1 MVNITLEF
9 QPFPFLKYT
18 RKINGTFPSTFEEL
32 KPAQLIAITKFINLK
47 ISETIFLESITSIK
61 KFRINRLDDYHRYQ
75 LLQLFEPFTSVTPYD
90 SFIIQ
95 NIKTQGKLLVSPKP
109 KLVGMT
115 IGQFMFVESY
125 FSNYQDDKNPSD
137 LYKFIAA
144 LYLPEY
150 KSFDENQI
158 TSGIL
163 VAEKIKP
170 EILDA
175 IVINYVL
182 VKEWLA
188 MAYPLVFQ
196 SDIETDE
203 SYGKQ
208 PKTHKKP
215 GNSGWLKIFESIVGD
230 DLVNHDRYAILPL
243 HNVLRWM
250 TNKIKAHS
258 PLRLPQGGE

>member
-1 MVNITLEF
+1 MVNITLEY

-18 RKINGTFPSTFEEL
+18 RKIDGAFPSSFEEL
-32 KPAQLIAITKFINLK
+32 KPVQFIAITRFIDLK
-47 ISETIFLESITSIK
+47 ISVTTLLHFMTGIK
-61 KFRINRLDDYHRYQ
+61 KFRIKRLDEYYRYQ
-75 LLQLFEPFTSVTPYD
+75 LMLLFEPFTSVTPYD
-90 SFIIQ
+90 SFIIPY
-95 NIKTQGKLLVSPKP
+95 IKTQGKLLVSPKP

-115 IGQFMFVESY
+115 IGQFIFVESY
-125 FSNYQDDKNPSD
+125 FSNYQENKNPLD
-137 LYKFIAA
+137 LFKFVAS
-144 LYLPEY
+144 LYLPEHRT
-150 KSFDENQI
+150 FDENEI

-188 MAYPLVFQ
+188 IAYPLVFQ
-196 SDIETDE
+196 RDIDTDE

-208 PKTHKKP
+208 TKTHKKP

-250 TNKIKAHS
+250 TTKIIDNLKHK
-258 PLRLPQGGE
+258 

>member
-1 MVNITLEF
+1 MVSIKLEYH
-9 QPFPFLKYT
+9 PFPYLKYT
-18 RKINGTFPSTFEEL
+18 RKINGTFPSDFSEL
-32 KPAQLIAITKFINLK
+32 KPVQFIAISKLINLK
-47 ISETIFLESITSIK
+47 ISETIFLKIMTGIK
-61 KFRINRLDDYHRYQ
+61 KFRIDRLDEYYRYQ
-75 LLQLFEPFTSVTPYD
+75 LMLLFEPFTSVTPYD
-90 SFIIQ
+90 SFIIPY
-95 NIKTQGKLLVSPKP
+95 IKTQGKLLVSPKP
-109 KLVGMT
+109 KLAGMT
-115 IGQFMFVESY
+115 IGQFIFVESY
-125 FSNYQDDKNPSD
+125 FSNYQEDKNPSD
-137 LYKFIAA
+137 LYKFIAS

-163 VAEKIKP
+163 VVEKIKP

-188 MAYPLVFQ
+188 IAYPLVFQ
-196 SDIETDE
+196 RDTETDE

-215 GNSGWLKIFESIVGD
+215 GNSVWLKIFESIVGD

-243 HNVLRWM
+243 HNLLRWM
-250 TNKIKAHS
+250 TTKITENLK
-258 PLRLPQGGE
+258 RK